1 MLVDIVHVEARGPY
15 RLHLRFADGVA
26 GDVDLERLIRF
37 DGVFAAIRSPDVFAA
52 VRVDPELG
60 TIVWPNG
67 ADLDPAVLY
76 AAVRGEKAGPSAS

>member
-1 MLVDIVHVEARGPY
+1 MLVDIVHVEAREPY
-15 RLHLRFADGVA
+15 RLHLRFADGMA

-37 DGVFAAIRSPDVFAA
+37 VGVFAPLRAHDVFAA
-52 VRVDPELG
+52 VKVDPGLG

-76 AAVRGEKAGPSAS
+76 AAVRGEDQGSSTP

>member
-1 MLVDIVHVEARGPY
+1 MLVDIVHVEALEPY
-15 RLHLRFADGVA
+15 RLRLQFADGVG

-37 DGVFAAIRSPDVFAA
+37 DGVFGPIRSPDVFAA
-52 VRVDPELG
+52 VRLDPELG

-76 AAVRGEKAGPSAS
+76 AAVRGDRSPSAAR

>member
-1 MLVDIVHVEARGPY
+1 MLVDIVHVEAREPY
-15 RLHLRFADGVA
+15 TLHLRFGDGLA

-37 DGVFAAIRSPDVFAA
+37 DGVFAPLRSPEVFAA
-52 VRVDPELG
+52 VRLDSELG

-76 AAVRGEKAGPSAS
+76 AAVRGDKTPSAAP

>member
-1 MLVDIVHVEARGPY
+1 MLVDIVHVEALKPY
-15 RLHLRFADGVA
+15 MLRLRFADGVG

-37 DGVFAAIRSPDVFAA
+37 DGVFGPISSPEVFAA
-52 VRVDPELG
+52 VRLDPELG

-76 AAVRGEKAGPSAS
+76 AAVRGDESPSAVR